1 MESMASISTAIDN
14 IIQRTN
20 EKQPTI
26 TLFDYIGKHKWMGKS
41 IVDDSSISSENI
53 LYALQNYITQ
63 DLPLVNQ
70 GENHSEALKKEL
82 KKTESVGL
90 VEMVSNSGLLSYICT
105 ICFSQ
110 LNSSS
115 LPTQHILLYE
125 LVVKPVLNLWRSK
138 ILIIDTSK
146 VIRILTDIAF
156 YIHQNSTSN
165 HVDNEEIK
173 EVCAQ
178 TVQTSINKT
187 LLTTEDIH
195 NIERQASEMAQVIC
209 NDAGILAS

>member
-1 MESMASISTAIDN
+1 
-14 IIQRTN
+14 
-20 EKQPTI
+20 
-26 TLFDYIGKHKWMGKS
+26 
-41 IVDDSSISSENI
+41 
-53 LYALQNYITQ
+53 
-63 DLPLVNQ
+63 
-70 GENHSEALKKEL
+70 
-82 KKTESVGL
+82 
-90 VEMVSNSGLLSYICT
+90 MVSNSGLLSYICT

-187 LLTTEDIH
+187 LLTREDIH
-195 NIERQASEMAQVIC
+195 NIERQASEMAQVIR

>member
-1 MESMASISTAIDN
+1 MSTPYMIPIGERDRSSKDDN
-14 IIQRTN
+14 IT
-20 EKQPTI
+20 E
-26 TLFDYIGKHKWMGKS
+26 
-41 IVDDSSISSENI
+41 ENI
-53 LYALQNYITQ
+53 IRTKRWIVILSDPGSGKTN
-63 DLPLVNQ
+63 LPLVNQ

-187 LLTTEDIH
+187 LLTREDIH
-195 NIERQASEMAQVIC
+195 NIERQASEMAQ
-209 NDAGILAS
+209 